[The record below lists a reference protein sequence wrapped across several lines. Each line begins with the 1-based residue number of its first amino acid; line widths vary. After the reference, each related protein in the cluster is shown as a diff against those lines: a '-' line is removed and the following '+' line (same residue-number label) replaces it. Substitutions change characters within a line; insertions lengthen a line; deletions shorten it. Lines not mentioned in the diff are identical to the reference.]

1 MSLVSFDTP
10 CRNAPCG
17 QVLVLPSR
25 RLVRPA
31 ADDDFVIDV
40 IKNKKVQRVTF
51 LETCFLIEKGMLY
64 NTFPNFVRRIAK

>member
-1 MSLVSFDTP
+1 M
-10 CRNAPCG
+10 
-17 QVLVLPSR
+17 LPSR

-64 NTFPNFVRRIAK
+64 NTFPKFCEKNCKVILLKR